1 MSGTFLPCIEFCE
14 LSDDFHRGAD
24 VLRLKPGQWVSCKG
38 VKGRVTDSETLR
50 IPWRHAGESF
60 RSFNLRFKKALSLR
74 KGIKTASGALRGVVQ
89 ARKLMQLQFTDSEPG
104 VMSRAVLSAH
114 QRLAALRV
122 QYQACEKG
130 KLQ

>member
-1 MSGTFLPCIEFCE
+1 MSAFLPCIEFCE
-14 LSDDFHRGAD
+14 LSNEFHNGAD
-24 VLRLKPGQWVSCKG
+24 VLALKPGQWVSFKG

-50 IPWRHAGESF
+50 ILWRHAGESF
-60 RSFNLRFKKALSLR
+60 KSFNLRFKKALALR
-74 KGIKTASGALRGVVQ
+74 KGIKRASGALRGVVQ
-89 ARKLMQLQFTDSEPG
+89 ARRMMQLQFTDTEPG

-130 KLQ
+130 RLH